1 MGRRRDRLT
10 FVPLYSS
17 IRQVWGNAH
26 VLVMASRLEGL
37 PLALAEA
44 LTLGSPAVVT
54 DVADC
59 AILLRDGVD
68 RFVAAAST
76 VSAYAKSMERL
87 WERRSELPQTGASPA
102 QRARDFLPHDPI
114 RTAAAAILAAIPNRW
129 NILHN
134 ILSYIDGGAVYAVY
148 RIHHLTPPKTWRI
161 RIAGTGRKPLLPSDP
176 PRISVASFERSE
188 VSSEL
193 LF

>member
-10 FVPLYSS
+10 FVPFYSS

-59 AILLRDGVD
+59 AISYATESIGLSLPPRLFLPMQNPWSAFGNAALSCRRRVPAHLNVQGIFFLTIQFGLLLQPSLLRYPTVGTSFTTSCLTSTAV
-68 RFVAAAST
+68 RPTPSTAST
-76 VSAYAKSMERL
+76 
-87 WERRSELPQTGASPA
+87 
-102 QRARDFLPHDPI
+102 I
-114 RTAAAAILAAIPNRW
+114 
-129 NILHN
+129 
-134 ILSYIDGGAVYAVY
+134 
-148 RIHHLTPPKTWRI
+148 
-161 RIAGTGRKPLLPSDP
+161 
-176 PRISVASFERSE
+176 
-188 VSSEL
+188 
-193 LF
+193 

>member
-10 FVPLYSS
+10 FVPFYSS

-76 VSAYAKSMERL
+76 VSAYAKSMKRL
-87 WERRSELPQTGASPA
+87 WERRSE
-102 QRARDFLPHDPI
+102 
-114 RTAAAAILAAIPNRW
+114 
-129 NILHN
+129 
-134 ILSYIDGGAVYAVY
+134 
-148 RIHHLTPPKTWRI
+148 
-161 RIAGTGRKPLLPSDP
+161 
-176 PRISVASFERSE
+176 
-188 VSSEL
+188 
-193 LF
+193 